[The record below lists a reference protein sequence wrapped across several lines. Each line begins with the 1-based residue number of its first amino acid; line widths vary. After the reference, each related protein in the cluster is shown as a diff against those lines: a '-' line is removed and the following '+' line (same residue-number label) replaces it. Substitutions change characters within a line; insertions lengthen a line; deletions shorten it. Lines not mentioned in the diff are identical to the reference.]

1 MTDDQSYGHV
11 AVAFAEIARTL
22 FSATTVGSQSTRGGD
37 ALRSSPRVLANI
49 NRVSDLPRPEPE
61 SAHKETHHESARLS
75 RTEHE
80 KPG

>member
-1 MTDDQSYGHV
+1 
-11 AVAFAEIARTL
+11 
-22 FSATTVGSQSTRGGD
+22 
-37 ALRSSPRVLANI
+37 VLANI